1 MRLLRSASM
10 QSVVKDY
17 LTTQFVPRRVA
28 NYAEVTLIA
37 TTEKSSVVGWGT
49 QATQRSP
56 HHG

>member
-1 MRLLRSASM
+1 M

-17 LTTQFVPRRVA
+17 LTTQFVPGRVA
-28 NYAEVTLIA
+28 TNFVEVTLIA
-37 TTEKSSVVGWGT
+37 STEESSVAGWGT